1 MSYSTPTRPGAHPEQ
16 VKLARVFSSLWLM
29 GPPMSEKLVNLIE
42 HLFSPE
48 EARIAKHL
56 PYYFPR
62 TIETIARRARR
73 PAAEVAPI
81 LQALAERR
89 VILQAGSRG
98 YALLPLIP
106 GMFEYLL
113 MDGRDAPWQ
122 RRYAQLI
129 NELFATGFTR
139 RYSNTYVPATRY
151 IPVETAVEHQECI
164 LEADRVSRMIDA
176 HEHLAVLN
184 VCQCRQSQAFDG
196 KSCQRAAPEDGCLV
210 FGSFAKGVEQSGTG
224 RMVSRAEM
232 AKIVKERWDK
242 NLVFWAA
249 NVAPDR
255 PNFICTCCDC
265 CCHLLEGIEKFNSRV
280 CIAEPHFLAAVDMD
294 VCNHCGACVPVCNT
308 HAHVLTDKRHT
319 YTMESCIGCGLC
331 VQACKH
337 VAITMRPN
345 PDYRKPA
352 ESWFSLAVRIMPG
365 SVLAALKAMV
375 ARG

>member
-1 MSYSTPTRPGAHPEQ
+1 MSFSPTRPGAHPEQ
-16 VKLARVFSSLWLM
+16 IDLARVFGSVWLM
-29 GPPMSEKLVNLIE
+29 GPPMSDKLVTLIA

-62 TIETIARRARR
+62 AVKTIARRSRL
-73 PAAEVAPI
+73 PVSDVAPI
-81 LQALAERR
+81 LERLAERR

-113 MDGRDAPWQ
+113 MDGRDSPWR

-129 NELFATGFTR
+129 NDLFATGFTR
-139 RYSNTYVPATRY
+139 RYSTTVIPATRY

-164 LEADRVSRMIDA
+164 LEADRITSMIEA

-184 VCQCRQSQAFDG
+184 VCQCRQSQVFGG
-196 KSCQRAAPEDGCLV
+196 KSCQRATPEDGCLV
-210 FGSFAKGVEQSGTG
+210 FGSFAKGVAESGTG
-224 RMVSRAEM
+224 RMVTRAEM
-232 AKIVKERWDK
+232 GKIVKERWEK

-249 NVAPDR
+249 NVAPEC

-280 CIAEPHFLAAVDMD
+280 CIAEPHFLAVVDAGSCM
-294 VCNHCGACVPVCNT
+294 HCGACAAVCNT
-308 HAHVLTDKRHT
+308 HAHSLKDQEHT
-319 YTMESCIGCGLC
+319 YDKELCIGCGLC
-331 VQACKH
+331 VQACGH
-337 VAITMRPN
+337 EAIVMRANSAYQRPSQ
-345 PDYRKPA
+345 
-352 ESWFSLAVRIMPG
+352 SWLSLAVRVMPAG
-365 SVLAALKAMV
+365 LLTAIKARLN
-375 ARG
+375 RG